1 MRSQCPSKTNILK
14 EEIASALRRFIKRIL
29 LKACKLLINSQ
40 IFTHGNVQSCQFST
54 H

>member
-1 MRSQCPSKTNILK
+1 MRSQCASKTNLLK
-14 EEIASALRRFIKRIL
+14 EEIASALRRFMKRIL

-40 IFTHGNVQSCQFST
+40 ILTPGNVQGCQFST